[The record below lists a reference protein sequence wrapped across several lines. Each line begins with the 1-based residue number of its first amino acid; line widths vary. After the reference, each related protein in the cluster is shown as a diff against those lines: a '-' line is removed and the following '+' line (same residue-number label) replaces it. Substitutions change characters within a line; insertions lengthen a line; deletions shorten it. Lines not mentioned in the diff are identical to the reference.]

1 MRLSMNPLLL
11 VIVSIVVLALGYLL
25 YGRWL
30 ARRWGIDPS
39 REAPALEREDGI
51 EYAPAPP
58 YVVFN
63 HQFSSIA
70 SAGAVSGP
78 IQAAIFGWLP
88 VVLWVLIGGI
98 FIGAAQDFGS
108 LFVSLRNK
116 GRMLVVTVQENIDDM
131 TKRLYCVFAFVVLVL
146 VIAAFSSIVATTF
159 QVLPTQSEALNHA
172 NAQVA
177 LISALF
183 VVAAIVWGVATR
195 GRNIPTAASV
205 CIAIVV
211 VVVIVVAGM
220 LVPDVLRFDGATW
233 MLAIGV
239 YILLAAIAPVWILL
253 QPRDYLSGFLLFG
266 MIGLALVGIIG
277 SGIAGTVGQL
287 DIPLFSG
294 FVATSDAFDAQ
305 TGQILLDS
313 AGQTTPNPVAQGGFL
328 FPALFV
334 TITCGAVSGF
344 HSLVS
349 SGTASKQL
357 ESESYALPV
366 GFGGMLLVCLVSI
379 VALCAVGFAWD
390 AYAAGEYSSP
400 AQVFADGI
408 SGMLA
413 LVPGLQGTK
422 DVAYSL
428 LALCVSVLCLTT
440 LDTATRLARY
450 AFQELWVPAGM
461 TIDEL
466 TGFRKVLAN
475 KFVATAV
482 AVVLGLLLGMTGYA
496 AVWPL
501 FGAANLLLAALALL
515 AISAWLGNAGKS
527 YSMLRLPRAI
537 TLIIAICS
545 LLLTIFQ
552 KVVGLMLGN
561 GDIIVNVVQ
570 LVVALA
576 LLVVGIIVAAKG
588 RKVVLTNP
596 ADVPQD
602 AL

>member
-1 MRLSMNPLLL
+1 MNPLLL
-11 VIVSIVVLALGYLL
+11 VIVSIAVLALGYLL

-39 REAPALEREDGI
+39 REAPALEREDGK
-51 EYAPAPP
+51 EFVPAPP

-70 SAGAVSGP
+70 GAGAVSGP

-98 FIGAAQDFGS
+98 FIGAAQDFGA
-108 LFVSLRNK
+108 LFVSLRTK
-116 GRMLVVTVQENIDDM
+116 GKMLTATIRDHIDDM
-131 TKRLYCVFAFVVLVL
+131 TKRLYCAFAFVVLVL

-159 QVLPTQSEALNHA
+159 QVLPTQSDALNHLDS
-172 NAQVA
+172 QVA

-183 VVAAIVWGVATR
+183 VGAAIIWGVATR
-195 GRNIPTAASV
+195 GRNIPTPASV

-211 VVVIVVAGM
+211 VVLIVVAGM
-220 LVPDVLRFDGATW
+220 LIPDVLQLDGTTW
-233 MLAIGV
+233 MFVIGI
-239 YILLAAIAPVWILL
+239 YILVAAVAPVWVLL

-266 MIGLALVGIIG
+266 MIALALVGIIG
-277 SGIAGTVGQL
+277 SGIAGTVGEL

-313 AGQTTPNPVAQGGFL
+313 AGQTIPNPVAQGGFL

-349 SGTASKQL
+349 SGTTSKQL

-366 GFGGMLLVCLVSI
+366 GFGSMLLVCLVSI

-413 LVPGLQGTK
+413 LIPGLQGSK
-422 DVAYSL
+422 DLAYSL
-428 LALCVSVLCLTT
+428 LALCVSALCLTT

-450 AFQELWVPAGM
+450 AFQELWVPAGK
-461 TIDEL
+461 TLDEL
-466 TGFRKVLAN
+466 TGLRKLLAN
-475 KFVATAV
+475 KYVATVVTV
-482 AVVLGLLLGMTGYA
+482 ALGILLGMTGYA

-501 FGAANLLLAALALL
+501 FGAANMLLAAFALL
-515 AISAWLGNAGKS
+515 AVSAWLSSAEKS
-527 YSMLRLPRAI
+527 YAMLRVPRAI
-537 TLIIAICS
+537 TLIIAICA
-545 LLLTIFQ
+545 LLLTILQ
-552 KVVGLMLGN
+552 KVIGLMLGN
-561 GDIIVNVVQ
+561 GDIIVNIVQ

-576 LLVVGIIVAAKG
+576 LLVVGITVAAKG
-588 RKVVLTNP
+588 RKVVLANP
-596 ADVPQD
+596 ADSMQD